1 MRTRLVNLLL
11 VAALLYGASRLWQVL
26 SQPPPA
32 LPPIEVAAAPA
43 AAEAPES
50 EAQEAAADQG
60 PEGYEVIVARDLFSP
75 SRGVVPPAPV
85 SAGGAGGA
93 AQPPVKALP
102 LPKLT
107 LFGVVIVDSE
117 KAAFIQE
124 GTQEGRPRK
133 VREKDA
139 FAGGII
145 SAIRP
150 DGVTFLFAG
159 SEVIVP
165 LRTPKELP
173 SLPAQDAGAAA
184 PQPKAP
190 ATYPRRVTQPAPG
203 RISMPP
209 GSTQNRLQPA
219 VTRGP
224 VPPGLTQ
231 GQIPAVLTPPQT
243 GPVLSPFSP
252 EAGEGEGADEDT
264 PQEAP
269 YEGGAQ
275 DPSLE
280 EENQ

>member
-32 LPPIEVAAAPA
+32 LPPIEVATVPA

-50 EAQEAAADQG
+50 ELQEEAADQR

-85 SAGGAGGA
+85 PAGGA
-93 AQPPVKALP
+93 AQPPAKALP
-102 LPKLT
+102 APKLT
-107 LFGVVIVDSE
+107 LYGVVIVDGD

-124 GTQEGRPRK
+124 GSQEGKPRK
-133 VREKDA
+133 VREKEA

-150 DGVTFLFAG
+150 DGVTFQFGG

-173 SLPAQDAGAAA
+173 PLPAAAQ
-184 PQPKAP
+184 QPKAP
-190 ATYPRRVTQPAPG
+190 ASYPRRATQPAAG
-203 RISMPP
+203 RLAMPP
-209 GSTQNRLQPA
+209 GSTQGQMQPG

-243 GPVLSPFSP
+243 GPALSPFSP
-252 EAGEGEGADEDT
+252 SSEPGEGEGADEET
-264 PQEAP
+264 LQEPP

-275 DPSLE
+275 DPTLE
-280 EENQ
+280 EEDQ